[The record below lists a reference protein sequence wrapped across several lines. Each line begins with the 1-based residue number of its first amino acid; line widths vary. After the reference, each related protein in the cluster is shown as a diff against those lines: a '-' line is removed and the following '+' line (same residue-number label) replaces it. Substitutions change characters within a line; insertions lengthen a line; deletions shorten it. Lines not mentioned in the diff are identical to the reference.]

1 MIMKLDLRLTMVASL
16 VRPGKP
22 LADIGTDHAFVPVFL
37 ILNDIIPSAYACDIK
52 VGPLDNAKKTID
64 EYDLNDKVTP
74 ILSDGLIEVPHDVN
88 DFVIAGM
95 GGELIAKILS
105 DSKWVEEV
113 GNHFVLQPQTH
124 AESLR
129 QYLFGAGYEI
139 LKEDVVLDKRHL
151 YLAMEVVYTGK
162 VEGHEKCDYYLGELK
177 NSSSIYKNN
186 YIEYVISRLDVQ
198 YKATKDEDIRDLID
212 KLKEAL

>member
-74 ILSDGLIEVPHDVN
+74 ILSDGLTTVPHDVN

-162 VEGHEKCDYYLGELK
+162 VMGHEKCDYYLGELK
-177 NSSSIYKNN
+177 NSNSIYKNN

>member
-22 LADIGTDHAFVPVFL
+22 LADIGTDHAYVPVYL
-37 ILNDIIPSAYACDIK
+37 VQNDIIPSAYACDIK
-52 VGPLDNAKKTID
+52 VGPLGNAKKTI
-64 EYDLNDKVTP
+64 EKNDLLDKITP
-74 ILSDGLIEVPHDVN
+74 ILSDGLISVPHDVN
-88 DFVIAGM
+88 DFIIAGM

-105 DSKWVEEV
+105 DSPWVKEE

-139 LKEDVVLDKRHL
+139 LKEDVVRDKRHL
-151 YLAMEVVYTGK
+151 YLAMEVVFTGK
-162 VEGHEKCDYYLGELK
+162 VVGHEKCDYFLGELK
-177 NSSSIYKNN
+177 NSNSIYKND
-186 YIEYVISRLDVQ
+186 YIEYIISRLDVQ
-198 YKATKDEDIRDLID
+198 YKATKDEDIRDLIV

>member
-74 ILSDGLIEVPHDVN
+74 ILSDGLTKVPHDVN

-105 DSKWVEEV
+105 DSPWVKEE

-129 QYLFGAGYEI
+129 QFLWSEGYEI
-139 LKEDVVLDKRHL
+139 LKEDVVKDKRHL

-162 VEGHEKCDYYLGELK
+162 VMGHKKCDYYLGELK
-177 NSSSIYKNN
+177 NSNSIYKNN

>member
-1 MIMKLDLRLTMVASL
+1 MKLDLRLTMVVSL

-22 LADIGTDHAFVPVFL
+22 LADIGTDHAYVPVYL
-37 ILNDIIPSAYACDIK
+37 ILNDVIPSAYACDIK

-64 EYDLNDKVTP
+64 EYELNDKVIP
-74 ILSDGLIEVPHDVN
+74 ILSDGLVEVPHDVN

-105 DSKWVEEV
+105 DSRWVEEV

-124 AESLR
+124 AEDLR
-129 QYLFGAGYEI
+129 QYLYSAGYEI
-139 LKEDVVLDKRHL
+139 LKEDVVKDKRHI

-162 VEGHEKCDYYLGELK
+162 VEAHEKCDYYLGELK
-177 NSSSIYKNN
+177 NSKSIYRNN
-186 YIEYVISRLDVQ
+186 YIEYIISRLDIQ
-198 YKATKDEDIRDLID
+198 YKATRDEDIKALID

>member
-162 VEGHEKCDYYLGELK
+162 VMGHEKCDYYLGELK
-177 NSSSIYKNN
+177 NSNSIYKNN

>member
-124 AESLR
+124 AEDLR
-129 QYLFGAGYEI
+129 QYLFGAGFEI
-139 LKEDVVLDKRHL
+139 LKEDVVKDKRHL

>member
-105 DSKWVEEV
+105 DSPWVKEV

-124 AESLR
+124 AEDLR
-129 QYLFGAGYEI
+129 QYLFGAGFEI
-139 LKEDVVLDKRHL
+139 LKEDVVKDKRHL

>member
-105 DSKWVEEV
+105 DSPWVKEV

-124 AESLR
+124 AEDLR
-129 QYLFGAGYEI
+129 QYLFGAGFEI
-139 LKEDVVLDKRHL
+139 LKEDVVKDKRHL

-162 VEGHEKCDYYLGELK
+162 VMGHEKCDYYLGELK